1 MIYSEPT
8 MSGMCLK
15 LDLIKVVAES
25 VIILPATVFLHYIES
40 ILKKSLSKLYITD
53 VSIYSDRHNY
63 VATPSLLTD
72 LKNIHLM
79 YVTIKEFTGEC
90 L

>member
-53 VSIYSDRHNY
+53 LSI
-63 VATPSLLTD
+63 
-72 LKNIHLM
+72 
-79 YVTIKEFTGEC
+79 
-90 L
+90 